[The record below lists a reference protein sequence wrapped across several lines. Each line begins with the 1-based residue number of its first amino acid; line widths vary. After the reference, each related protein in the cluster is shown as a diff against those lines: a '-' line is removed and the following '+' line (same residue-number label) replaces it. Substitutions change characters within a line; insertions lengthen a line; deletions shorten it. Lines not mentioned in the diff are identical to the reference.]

1 MKLDI
6 EFSRE
11 IRFVEMVD
19 ELEELSKNLVSEN

>member
-11 IRFVEMVD
+11 IGFVEMVD